1 LDGFAYRRTPTQGPA
16 VFRVKPPFI
25 RTTLIGI
32 ALLAA
37 VPGYAADTVAV
48 FPFDLLD
55 SSQEGEL
62 FVKVRPE
69 ETKRLVALADDLK
82 ARLAASKQF
91 EVVATDGMTKELAD
105 AAPLYKCNGCETDL
119 AKKSGAKLA
128 MLGLVQKFSDTL
140 LAVNLQII
148 DAETGTLKGSYSAGV
163 QGNTDEAWLRGIGY
177 IFRNK
182 IVNET
187 KDPQ

>member
-1 LDGFAYRRTPTQGPA
+1 M
-16 VFRVKPPFI
+16 VRVKVPLI
-25 RTTLIGI
+25 RATLIGAI
-32 ALLAA
+32 LLAA
-37 VPGYAADTVAV
+37 VPVRAAETVAV

-62 FVKVRPE
+62 IIKVRPE
-69 ETKRLVALADDLK
+69 ETKRLVAMADDLK

-91 EVVATDGMTKELAD
+91 EVVATDAMSKELAD

-119 AKKSGAKLA
+119 AKKTGAKLA

-140 LAVNLQII
+140 LAVNVQVI

-163 QGNTDEAWLRGIGY
+163 QGNTDEAWLRGLSY

-187 KDPQ
+187 KDPK